1 MSATR
6 AVSRRFARLDGRRA
20 ARRVFCVLAAAAILA
35 TAFGAFSP
43 SSPPR
48 DGASARTAAYAAP
61 TPYKP
66 TPPAIP
72 ARTRDADSPDYA
84 RALDPAVRHDG
95 GEPRPDPAG
104 GYRLSGESS
113 GRPPAIPPAR
123 MTAQAP
129 PFTLSWNTPSSATV
143 GESFD
148 IEARIYNVRGTGER
162 GGITFS
168 FPNLTGG
175 RAYSDRYESSLADVR
190 EIGSNGMDVFAYA
203 EGDAIHH
210 ANGQRIAARHLL
222 FESDGIRWSSSTDR
236 TLRLRVT
243 PKRAGDFPIR
253 IRGWVCANGYQN
265 CARAPS
271 GGHVGGNDQQGYG
284 AVYRTTRVRAAATP
298 TPTPSPPSFALSWDT
313 PSKATVGESFD
324 IEARIYNVSG
334 TGDRGGISI
343 SFPNLTGG
351 VPYADSYSSSAA
363 DVREVGSDGMS
374 VFTYAEGDTIDN
386 PGLPETTARHLLFE
400 SDGLRWSSS
409 TDRTLRLR
417 VTPKRAG
424 DFPIRIRGWICADGY
439 RLCARQPYPGS
450 SREDGRDQQGLS
462 AVFRTVRVVKPPTP
476 TPTPTPIFTT
486 NPHLRN
492 VPGYAYVT
500 ITPSPTFTPTP
511 TPTPTD
517 TPTPTPTPTDTPTP
531 TPTDTPTPTP
541 TDTPTPTPTSTYTP
555 TPTPTSTYTPTPTPT
570 STYTPT
576 PTPTSTY
583 TPTPTPTPTDT
594 PAPADTPVPP
604 TNTPTPPTNTPT
616 PAPTDT
622 PAPTPTDTPVPPTPT
637 PVPCP
642 PGKPCV
648 SLHSDRTTVAIG
660 EPIRLTLSA
669 VNDFTLPDLTI
680 QMVIEVPTG
689 WSVRFAEM
697 AEACTALC
705 NNTFRK
711 VPAGGNRSSR
721 IEIFPNETGDFSVH
735 TTLKWFNGEATE
747 ANVERREENIGVK
760 VNPKPAATHTPT
772 PTVTHTP
779 TPAATH
785 APTSSRR
792 RAPPPP
798 PPPPNGCNSPRGGG
812 TADAGWLLAGLA
824 IPGLAFSGRLRKLAL
839 ARTSKPRAETR
850 GRSRRAAARAVVLA
864 LAAAALALLTVAL
877 AASAGFQPGTAP
889 LPKKA
894 QAAPAET
901 SHPQANGRIAFASN
915 KDGNYEIYTMN
926 ADGSGVKRLSYH
938 PADDLSP
945 SWSPDGSR
953 IAFASDRDGNG
964 AIYTMN
970 ADGSDVTR
978 LTNNSFSDWTPS
990 WSPDGSRI
998 AFVSHRNG
1006 NWEIY
1011 AMNADGYGAAR
1022 LTVNFANDTFPS
1034 WSPNGRRIA
1043 FASDRDGN
1051 SEIYVM
1057 NVDGSGVARLASNP
1071 ASELSPSWS
1080 PDGRRIAFTS
1090 NRDGNSEIYA
1100 MNADG
1105 SDVAPLSN
1113 NPANEWGASWS
1124 PDGRRVAFVS
1134 DRDGNDEI
1142 YAMNADG
1149 SGAVRLANNLSDV
1162 RDLSWGPPTQAE
1174 KAALTATAVVT
1185 AEARATATAEARA
1198 AATAEAR
1205 TVATAE
1211 ARAAATAEARH
1222 AFTPTPTPDPCPPG
1236 EPCVSLHANKTT
1248 VSIGEPIKLTLS
1260 VITTMSDLT
1269 IRMFIEVPD
1278 GLSVGSSE
1286 MVCSSGLCNITFEK
1300 VPIDGNRKASIEL
1313 FPNEPGDFTVHTI
1326 TRWFDGE
1333 ANEEN
1338 VGGRREMNTSVKVN
1352 PKPPT
1357 PMPEPTPP
1365 TATPT
1370 PTPTATP
1377 IPVRGPPVRLPPP
1390 PCVPTSC
1397 NGCPPRSGANAAP
1410 DAGWLLTGLA
1420 IPGLA
1425 LSGRLR
1431 KRAAV
1436 RARPRRPA
1444 IL

>member
-1 MSATR
+1 MAETGRPKSRIRMSATR

-61 TPYKP
+61 TPYMP
-66 TPPAIP
+66 TPAAIP

-84 RALDPAVRHDG
+84 RALYPAARHAG
-95 GEPRPDPAG
+95 GEHRPESAG
-104 GYRLSGESS
+104 GYRLAGESS

-129 PFTLSWNTPSSATV
+129 PFTLSWDTPSSATV

-148 IEARIYNVRGTGER
+148 IEARIYNVGGTGER

-190 EIGSNGMDVFAYA
+190 EVSSNGMDVFTYA

-265 CARAPS
+265 CARVPS

-284 AVYRTTRVRAAATP
+284 AVYRTTRVREAATP

-313 PSKATVGESFD
+313 PSKATVGETFD

-351 VPYADSYSSSAA
+351 VPYADSYTSSAA
-363 DVREVGSDGMS
+363 DVREVSSNGMS

-417 VTPKRAG
+417 VAPKRAG

-450 SREDGRDQQGLS
+450 PREDGRDQQGLS
-462 AVFRTVRVVKPPTP
+462 AVFRTVRVVEPPTP
-476 TPTPTPIFTT
+476 TPTPMPS
-486 NPHLRN
+486 
-492 VPGYAYVT
+492 VT
-500 ITPSPTFTPTP
+500 ITPSPTPTF
-511 TPTPTD
+511 
-517 TPTPTPTPTDTPTP
+517 TPTP

-570 STYTPT
+570 PTSTYTPTPTPTSTYTPT

-594 PAPADTPVPP
+594 PTPADTPVPP
-604 TNTPTPPTNTPT
+604 TNTPVPQPADTPT

-622 PAPTPTDTPVPPTPT
+622 PAPTPTNTPVPPTPT

-660 EPIRLTLSA
+660 EPIQLTLSA

-680 QMVIEVPTG
+680 QMVIKVPTS
-689 WSVRFAEM
+689 WSVRSTEM

-705 NNTFRK
+705 NITFKK
-711 VPAGGNRSSR
+711 VPPGVNRSSR

-747 ANVERREENIGVK
+747 ANVEQRDENIGVK

-779 TPAATH
+779 TPTATH
-785 APTSSRR
+785 TPTSSRR

-798 PPPPNGCNSPRGGG
+798 PPPPNGCNSPQGGSA
-812 TADAGWLLAGLA
+812 ADAGWLLAGLA

-839 ARTSKPRAETR
+839 GRTDKPRAETR
-850 GRSRRAAARAVVLA
+850 GRSRKAAARAVVLA
-864 LAAAALALLTVAL
+864 LAAAALPLLTVAL
-877 AASAGFQPGTAP
+877 ASNGDIQPGTWP

-894 QAAPAET
+894 HASPAGT
-901 SHPQANGRIAFASN
+901 SHPQSNGRIAFASN

-926 ADGSGVKRLSYH
+926 ADGSDVKRLSYH

-1105 SDVAPLSN
+1105 SDAASLTN

-1142 YAMNADG
+1142 YAMNAAG
-1149 SGAVRLANNLSDV
+1149 SGAVRLANNLSAV

-1174 KAALTATAVVT
+1174 RAALTATAVVK
-1185 AEARATATAEARA
+1185 AEARA

-1205 TVATAE
+1205 VM
-1211 ARAAATAEARH
+1211 ATAEARH
-1222 AFTPTPTPDPCPPG
+1222 AFTPTPTPDPCQPG
-1236 EPCVSLHANKTT
+1236 EPCVSLHANKKTFD
-1248 VSIGEPIKLTLS
+1248 IGETIKLTLS
-1260 VITTMSDLT
+1260 AINYSTMFDLK
-1269 IRMFIEVPD
+1269 MVIEVPD
-1278 GLSVGSSE
+1278 GLSVRSAE
-1286 MVCSSGLCNITFEK
+1286 MDCIIALCSAKFGN
-1300 VPIDGNRKASIEL
+1300 VPIGVSRKASIEL
-1313 FPNEPGDFTVHTI
+1313 FPNEPGDFTVRTN
-1326 TRWFDGE
+1326 TTWFDGE

-1338 VGGRREMNTSVKVN
+1338 VGRRREKNIRVN

-1377 IPVRGPPVRLPPP
+1377 IRERRPPPLPPP
-1390 PCVPTSC
+1390 PCVPTPC
-1397 NGCPPRSGANAAP
+1397 NGCPPRSGANAPA
-1410 DAGWLLTGLA
+1410 DAGWLLAGLA

-1431 KRAAV
+1431 KRAPV
-1436 RARPRRPA
+1436 RARPRRENPLAAGATDRRPHRRA
-1444 IL
+1444 IP